1 MDGARIICYNVETET
16 IQKRYKEVTAVEDRI
31 LIADDDPSI
40 LMLISDVLTDA
51 GMQVRTAESGE
62 AALRAVEEETF
73 SLIILDIMMQGM
85 SGFEVCAAIRDSV
98 DCPILFL
105 SAKDSVGDIIEGLG
119 LGADDYLTK
128 PFAIDELVARI
139 KAHLR
144 RQARLGENA
153 GGDVLRIGEIALD
166 RKTLTVTR
174 GGVPVDL
181 STREFELLDYL
192 MRNAGQ
198 TLSREKIFHDVWK
211 TEYGDI
217 GTVAINI
224 KNLRAKIDPD
234 WSYIKTVWGSGY
246 QFVTRSGLRESKQ
259 AEAH

>member
-1 MDGARIICYNVETET
+1 M
-16 IQKRYKEVTAVEDRI
+16 EDRI

-40 LMLISDVLTDA
+40 LMLISDVLTDT
-51 GMQVRTAESGE
+51 GIQVRMVASGE
-62 AALRAVEEETF
+62 EALHAVGEETF
-73 SLIILDIMMQGM
+73 SLIILDIMMKGI
-85 SGFEVCAAIRDSV
+85 SGLEVCAAIRDKVS
-98 DCPILFL
+98 CPILFL
-105 SAKDSVGDIIEGLG
+105 SAKDSAHDIIEGLG

-144 RQARLGENA
+144 RQARLGENTT
-153 GGDVLRIGEIALD
+153 GSDVLRIGEIALD
-166 RKTLTVTR
+166 RRQLTVTR

-198 TLSREKIFHDVWK
+198 TLSREKIFRDVWK
-211 TEYGDI
+211 TEFGDI

-224 KNLRAKIDPD
+224 KNLRSKIDPD
-234 WSYIKTVWGSGY
+234 WAYIKTVWGSGY
-246 QFVTRSGLRESKQ
+246 QFVTRSGLNEEKQ
-259 AEAH
+259 AGDA

>member
-1 MDGARIICYNVETET
+1 M
-16 IQKRYKEVTAVEDRI
+16 EDRI

-51 GMQVRTAESGE
+51 GMQVRTVASGE
-62 AALRAVEEETF
+62 EALHAVGEETF
-73 SLIILDIMMQGM
+73 SLIILDIMMKGI
-85 SGFEVCAAIRDSV
+85 SGLEVCAAIRDKVS
-98 DCPILFL
+98 CPILFL
-105 SAKDSVGDIIEGLG
+105 SAKDSAHDIIEGLG

-144 RQARLGENA
+144 RQARLGENTT
-153 GGDVLRIGEIALD
+153 GGDVLRIGEITLD
-166 RKTLTVTR
+166 RRQLTVTR

-198 TLSREKIFHDVWK
+198 TLSREKIFRDVWK
-211 TEYGDI
+211 TEFGDI

-224 KNLRAKIDPD
+224 KNLRSKIDPD
-234 WSYIKTVWGSGY
+234 WAYIKTVWGSGY
-246 QFVTRSGLRESKQ
+246 QFVTRSGLNEGKQ
-259 AEAH
+259 AGDA

>member
-1 MDGARIICYNVETET
+1 M
-16 IQKRYKEVTAVEDRI
+16 EDRI

-51 GMQVRTAESGE
+51 GMQVRTVASGE
-62 AALRAVEEETF
+62 EALHAVGEETF
-73 SLIILDIMMQGM
+73 SLIILDIMMKGI
-85 SGFEVCAAIRDSV
+85 SGLEVCAAIRDKV
-98 DCPILFL
+98 NCPILFL
-105 SAKDSVGDIIEGLG
+105 SAKDSAHDIIEGLG

-144 RQARLGENA
+144 RQARLGENTM
-153 GGDVLRIGEIALD
+153 GSDVLCYGEIALD
-166 RKTLTVTR
+166 RRQLTVTR

-198 TLSREKIFHDVWK
+198 TLSREKIFRDVWK
-211 TEYGDI
+211 TEFGDI

-224 KNLRAKIDPD
+224 KNLRSKIDPD
-234 WSYIKTVWGSGY
+234 WAYIKTVWGSGY
-246 QFVTRSGLRESKQ
+246 QFVTRSGLNEEKQ
-259 AEAH
+259 AGDA

>member
-1 MDGARIICYNVETET
+1 MD
-16 IQKRYKEVTAVEDRI
+16 DRI

-51 GMQVRTAESGE
+51 GMQVRTVTSGE
-62 AALRAVEEETF
+62 EALRAIEKEEF
-73 SLIILDIMMQGM
+73 SLIILDIMMKGI
-85 SGFEVCAAIRDSV
+85 SGLEVCAAIRDKV
-98 DCPILFL
+98 NCPILFL
-105 SAKDSVGDIIEGLG
+105 SAKDSAHDIIEGLG

-128 PFAIDELVARI
+128 PFVIDELVARI

-144 RQARLGENA
+144 RQARLGESPA
-153 GGDVLRIGEIALD
+153 ASEVLRIGEIALD
-166 RKTLTVTR
+166 RRQLTVTR
-174 GGVPVDL
+174 GGAPVDL

-198 TLSREKIFHDVWK
+198 TLSREKIFREVWQ

-234 WSYIKTVWGSGY
+234 WAYIKTVWGSGY
-246 QFVTRSGLRESKQ
+246 QFVTRSGFNESAQ
-259 AEAH
+259 AGDA

>member
-1 MDGARIICYNVETET
+1 MD
-16 IQKRYKEVTAVEDRI
+16 DRI

-51 GMQVRTAESGE
+51 GMQVRTVTSGE
-62 AALRAVEEETF
+62 AALRATEEEAF

-85 SGFEVCAAIRDSV
+85 SGLEVCAAIRDKV

-105 SAKDSVGDIIEGLG
+105 SAKDSAHDIIEGLG

-128 PFAIDELVARI
+128 PFVIDELVARI

-144 RQARLGENA
+144 RQARLGDNTV
-153 GGDVLRIGEIALD
+153 GGDVLRIGDIALD
-166 RKTLTVTR
+166 RKQLSVTR

-198 TLSREKIFHDVWK
+198 TLSREKIFRDVWK

-234 WSYIKTVWGSGY
+234 WAYIKTVWGSGY
-246 QFVTRSGLRESKQ
+246 QFVTRSSLGEDKQ
-259 AEAH
+259 TEAR

>member
-1 MDGARIICYNVETET
+1 MD
-16 IQKRYKEVTAVEDRI
+16 DRI
-31 LIADDDPSI
+31 LIVDDDPSI

-51 GMQVRTAESGE
+51 GMQVRTVTSGE
-62 AALRAVEEETF
+62 EALRAIEKEEF
-73 SLIILDIMMQGM
+73 SLIILDIMMKGI
-85 SGFEVCAAIRDSV
+85 SGLEVCAAIRDKV
-98 DCPILFL
+98 NCPILFL
-105 SAKDSVGDIIEGLG
+105 SAKDSAHDIIEGLG

-128 PFAIDELVARI
+128 PFVIDELVARI

-144 RQARLGENA
+144 RQARLGESPA
-153 GGDVLRIGEIALD
+153 ASDVLRIGEIALD
-166 RKTLTVTR
+166 RRQLTVTR
-174 GGVPVDL
+174 GGAPVDL

-198 TLSREKIFHDVWK
+198 TLSREKIFREVWQ

-234 WSYIKTVWGSGY
+234 WAYIKTVWGSGY
-246 QFVTRSGLRESKQ
+246 QFVTRSGFNESAQ
-259 AEAH
+259 AGDA

>member
-1 MDGARIICYNVETET
+1 M
-16 IQKRYKEVTAVEDRI
+16 EDRI

-51 GMQVRTAESGE
+51 GMQVRTVASGE
-62 AALRAVEEETF
+62 EALRAVGEETF
-73 SLIILDIMMQGM
+73 SLIILDIMMKGI
-85 SGFEVCAAIRDSV
+85 SGLEVCAAIRDKVS
-98 DCPILFL
+98 CPILFL
-105 SAKDSVGDIIEGLG
+105 SAKDSAHDIIEGLG

-144 RQARLGENA
+144 RQARLGENTT
-153 GGDVLRIGEIALD
+153 GGDVLRIGEITLD
-166 RKTLTVTR
+166 RRQLTVTR

-181 STREFELLDYL
+181 STREFELLDFL

-198 TLSREKIFHDVWK
+198 TLSREKIFRDVWK
-211 TEYGDI
+211 TEFGDI

-224 KNLRAKIDPD
+224 KNLRSKIDPD
-234 WSYIKTVWGSGY
+234 WAYIKTVWGSGY
-246 QFVTRSGLRESKQ
+246 QFVTRSGLNEGKQ
-259 AEAH
+259 AGDA

>member
-1 MDGARIICYNVETET
+1 M
-16 IQKRYKEVTAVEDRI
+16 EDRI

-51 GMQVRTAESGE
+51 GMQVRTVASGE
-62 AALRAVEEETF
+62 EALRAVGEETF
-73 SLIILDIMMQGM
+73 SLIILDIMMKGI
-85 SGFEVCAAIRDSV
+85 SGLEVCAAIRDKVS
-98 DCPILFL
+98 CPILFL
-105 SAKDSVGDIIEGLG
+105 SAKDSAHDIIEGLG

-144 RQARLGENA
+144 RQARLGENTT
-153 GGDVLRIGEIALD
+153 GGDVLRIGEITLD
-166 RKTLTVTR
+166 RRQLTVTR

-181 STREFELLDYL
+181 STREFELLDFL

-198 TLSREKIFHDVWK
+198 TLSREKIFRDVWK
-211 TEYGDI
+211 TEFGDI

-224 KNLRAKIDPD
+224 KNLRSKIDPD
-234 WSYIKTVWGSGY
+234 WAYIKTIWGSGY
-246 QFVTRSGLRESKQ
+246 QFVTRSGLNEGKQ
-259 AEAH
+259 AGDA

>member
-1 MDGARIICYNVETET
+1 M
-16 IQKRYKEVTAVEDRI
+16 EDRI

-51 GMQVRTAESGE
+51 GMQVRTVASGE
-62 AALRAVEEETF
+62 EALRAVGEETF
-73 SLIILDIMMQGM
+73 SLIILDIMMKGI
-85 SGFEVCAAIRDSV
+85 SGLEVCAAIRDKVS
-98 DCPILFL
+98 CPILFL
-105 SAKDSVGDIIEGLG
+105 SAKDSAHDIIEGLG

-144 RQARLGENA
+144 RQARLGENTM
-153 GGDVLRIGEIALD
+153 GSDVLCYGEIALD
-166 RKTLTVTR
+166 RRQLSVTR

-198 TLSREKIFHDVWK
+198 TLSREKIFRDVWK
-211 TEYGDI
+211 TEFGDI

-224 KNLRAKIDPD
+224 KNLRSKIDPD
-234 WSYIKTVWGSGY
+234 WAYIKTVWGSGY
-246 QFVTRSGLRESKQ
+246 QFVTRSGLIEGKQ
-259 AEAH
+259 AGDA

>member
-1 MDGARIICYNVETET
+1 M
-16 IQKRYKEVTAVEDRI
+16 EDRI

-51 GMQVRTAESGE
+51 GIQVRTVASGE
-62 AALRAVEEETF
+62 ETLHTVGEETF
-73 SLIILDIMMQGM
+73 SLIILDIMMKGI
-85 SGFEVCAAIRDSV
+85 SGLEVCAAIRDKVS
-98 DCPILFL
+98 CPILFL
-105 SAKDSVGDIIEGLG
+105 SAKDSAHDIIEGLG

-144 RQARLGENA
+144 RQARLGENTM
-153 GGDVLRIGEIALD
+153 GSDVLCYGEIALD
-166 RKTLTVTR
+166 RRQLTVTR

-181 STREFELLDYL
+181 STREFELLYYL

-198 TLSREKIFHDVWK
+198 TLSREKIFRDVWK
-211 TEYGDI
+211 TEFGDI

-224 KNLRAKIDPD
+224 KNLRSKIDPD
-234 WSYIKTVWGSGY
+234 WAYIKTVWGSGY
-246 QFVTRSGLRESKQ
+246 QFVTRSGLNEGKQ
-259 AEAH
+259 AGDA

>member
-1 MDGARIICYNVETET
+1 M
-16 IQKRYKEVTAVEDRI
+16 EDRI

-51 GMQVRTAESGE
+51 GMQVRTVASGE
-62 AALRAVEEETF
+62 EALRAVGEETF
-73 SLIILDIMMQGM
+73 SLIILDIMMKGI
-85 SGFEVCAAIRDSV
+85 SGLEVCAAIRDKVS
-98 DCPILFL
+98 CPILFL
-105 SAKDSVGDIIEGLG
+105 SAKDSAHDIIEGLG

-144 RQARLGENA
+144 RQARLGENTM
-153 GGDVLRIGEIALD
+153 GSDVLCYGEIALD
-166 RKTLTVTR
+166 RRQLTVTR

-198 TLSREKIFHDVWK
+198 TLSHEKIFRDVWK
-211 TEYGDI
+211 TEFGDI

-224 KNLRAKIDPD
+224 KNLRSKIDPD
-234 WSYIKTVWGSGY
+234 WAYIKTVWGSGY
-246 QFVTRSGLRESKQ
+246 QFVTRSGLIEGKQ
-259 AEAH
+259 AGDA

>member
-1 MDGARIICYNVETET
+1 M
-16 IQKRYKEVTAVEDRI
+16 EDRI

-51 GMQVRTAESGE
+51 GMQVRTVASGE
-62 AALRAVEEETF
+62 EALRAVGEETF
-73 SLIILDIMMQGM
+73 SLIILDIMMKGI
-85 SGFEVCAAIRDSV
+85 SGLEVCAAIRDKVS
-98 DCPILFL
+98 CPILFL
-105 SAKDSVGDIIEGLG
+105 SAKDSAHDIIEGLG

-144 RQARLGENA
+144 RQARLGENTM
-153 GGDVLRIGEIALD
+153 GSDVLRIGEITLD
-166 RKTLTVTR
+166 RRQLTVTR

-198 TLSREKIFHDVWK
+198 TLSREKIFRDVWK
-211 TEYGDI
+211 TEFGDI

-224 KNLRAKIDPD
+224 KNLRSKIDPD
-234 WSYIKTVWGSGY
+234 WAYIKTVWGSGY
-246 QFVTRSGLRESKQ
+246 QFVTRSGLNEGKQ
-259 AEAH
+259 AGDA

>member
-1 MDGARIICYNVETET
+1 MD
-16 IQKRYKEVTAVEDRI
+16 DRI

-51 GMQVRTAESGE
+51 GMQVRTVTSGE
-62 AALRAVEEETF
+62 AALRATEEEAF

-85 SGFEVCAAIRDSV
+85 SGLEVCAAIRDKV

-105 SAKDSVGDIIEGLG
+105 SAKDSAHDIIEGLG

-128 PFAIDELVARI
+128 PFVIDELVARI

-144 RQARLGENA
+144 RQARLGDNTA
-153 GGDVLRIGEIALD
+153 GGDVLRIGDIALD
-166 RKTLTVTR
+166 RKQLTVTR

-192 MRNAGQ
+192 MRNVGQ
-198 TLSREKIFHDVWK
+198 TLSREKIFRDVWK

-224 KNLRAKIDPD
+224 KNLRTKIDPD
-234 WSYIKTVWGSGY
+234 WAYIKTVWGSGY
-246 QFVTRSGLRESKQ
+246 QFVTRSSFGEGKQ
-259 AEAH
+259 TEAH

>member
-1 MDGARIICYNVETET
+1 M
-16 IQKRYKEVTAVEDRI
+16 EDRI

-51 GMQVRTAESGE
+51 GMQVRTVASGE
-62 AALRAVEEETF
+62 DALHAVGEETF
-73 SLIILDIMMQGM
+73 SLIILDIMMKGI
-85 SGFEVCAAIRDSV
+85 SGLEVCAAIRDKVS
-98 DCPILFL
+98 CPILFL
-105 SAKDSVGDIIEGLG
+105 SAKDSAHDIIEGLG

-144 RQARLGENA
+144 RQARLGENTM
-153 GGDVLRIGEIALD
+153 GSDVLCYGEIALD
-166 RKTLTVTR
+166 RRQLTVTR

-198 TLSREKIFHDVWK
+198 TLSREKIFRDVWK
-211 TEYGDI
+211 TEFGDI

-224 KNLRAKIDPD
+224 KNLRSKIDPD
-234 WSYIKTVWGSGY
+234 WAYIKTVWGSGY
-246 QFVTRSGLRESKQ
+246 QFVTRSGLNEGKQ
-259 AEAH
+259 AGDA

>member
-1 MDGARIICYNVETET
+1 M
-16 IQKRYKEVTAVEDRI
+16 EDRI

-51 GMQVRTAESGE
+51 GMQVRTVASGE
-62 AALRAVEEETF
+62 EALHAVGEETF
-73 SLIILDIMMQGM
+73 SLIILDIMMKGI
-85 SGFEVCAAIRDSV
+85 SGLEVCAAIRDKVS
-98 DCPILFL
+98 CPILFL
-105 SAKDSVGDIIEGLG
+105 SAKDSAHDIIEGLG

-144 RQARLGENA
+144 RQARLGENTM
-153 GGDVLRIGEIALD
+153 GSDVLCYGEIALD
-166 RKTLTVTR
+166 RRQLTVTR

-198 TLSREKIFHDVWK
+198 TLSREKIFRDVWK
-211 TEYGDI
+211 TEFGDI

-224 KNLRAKIDPD
+224 KNLRSKIDPD
-234 WSYIKTVWGSGY
+234 WAYIKTVWGSGY
-246 QFVTRSGLRESKQ
+246 QFVTRSGLNEEKQ
-259 AEAH
+259 TGDA

>member
-1 MDGARIICYNVETET
+1 M
-16 IQKRYKEVTAVEDRI
+16 EDRI

-51 GMQVRTAESGE
+51 GMQVRTVASGE
-62 AALRAVEEETF
+62 EALHAVGEETF
-73 SLIILDIMMQGM
+73 SLIILDIMMKGI
-85 SGFEVCAAIRDSV
+85 SGLEVCAAIRDKVS
-98 DCPILFL
+98 CPILFL
-105 SAKDSVGDIIEGLG
+105 SAKDSAHDIIEGLG

-144 RQARLGENA
+144 RQARLGENTM
-153 GGDVLRIGEIALD
+153 GSDVLCYGEIALD
-166 RKTLTVTR
+166 RRQLTVTR

-198 TLSREKIFHDVWK
+198 TLSREKIFRDVWK
-211 TEYGDI
+211 TEFGDI

-224 KNLRAKIDPD
+224 KNLRSKIDPD
-234 WSYIKTVWGSGY
+234 WAYIKTVWGSGY
-246 QFVTRSGLRESKQ
+246 QFVTRSGLNEEKQ
-259 AEAH
+259 AGDA

>member
-1 MDGARIICYNVETET
+1 M
-16 IQKRYKEVTAVEDRI
+16 EDRI

-51 GMQVRTAESGE
+51 GMQVRTVASGE
-62 AALRAVEEETF
+62 EALHAVGEETF
-73 SLIILDIMMQGM
+73 SLIILDIMMKGI
-85 SGFEVCAAIRDSV
+85 SGLEVCAAIRDKVS
-98 DCPILFL
+98 CPILFL
-105 SAKDSVGDIIEGLG
+105 SAKDSAHDIIEGLG
-119 LGADDYLTK
+119 LGADDYITK

-144 RQARLGENA
+144 RQARLGENTT
-153 GGDVLRIGEIALD
+153 GGDVLRIGEITLD
-166 RKTLTVTR
+166 RRQLTVTR

-198 TLSREKIFHDVWK
+198 TLSREKIFRDVWK
-211 TEYGDI
+211 TEFGDI

-224 KNLRAKIDPD
+224 KNLRSKIDPD
-234 WSYIKTVWGSGY
+234 WAYIKTVWGSGY
-246 QFVTRSGLRESKQ
+246 QFVTRSGWNEEKQ
-259 AEAH
+259 TGDA

>member
-1 MDGARIICYNVETET
+1 M
-16 IQKRYKEVTAVEDRI
+16 EDRI

-51 GMQVRTAESGE
+51 GIQVRTVASGE
-62 AALRAVEEETF
+62 EALHAVGEETF
-73 SLIILDIMMQGM
+73 SLIILDIMMKGI
-85 SGFEVCAAIRDSV
+85 SGLEVCAAIRDKVS
-98 DCPILFL
+98 CPILFL
-105 SAKDSVGDIIEGLG
+105 SAKDSAHDIIEGLG

-144 RQARLGENA
+144 RQARLGENTT
-153 GGDVLRIGEIALD
+153 GGDVLRIGEITLD
-166 RKTLTVTR
+166 RRQLTVTR

-198 TLSREKIFHDVWK
+198 TLSREKIFRDVWK
-211 TEYGDI
+211 TEFGDI

-224 KNLRAKIDPD
+224 KNLRSKIDPD
-234 WSYIKTVWGSGY
+234 WAYIKTVWGSGY
-246 QFVTRSGLRESKQ
+246 QFVTRSGLNEGKQ
-259 AEAH
+259 AGDA

>member
-1 MDGARIICYNVETET
+1 M
-16 IQKRYKEVTAVEDRI
+16 EDRI

-51 GMQVRTAESGE
+51 GMQVRTVASGE
-62 AALRAVEEETF
+62 EALRAAGEETF
-73 SLIILDIMMQGM
+73 SLIILDIMMKGI
-85 SGFEVCAAIRDSV
+85 SGLEVCAAIRDKVS
-98 DCPILFL
+98 CPILFL
-105 SAKDSVGDIIEGLG
+105 SAKDSAHDIIEGLG

-144 RQARLGENA
+144 RQARLGENTT
-153 GGDVLRIGEIALD
+153 GGDVLRIGEITLD
-166 RKTLTVTR
+166 RRQLTVTR

-181 STREFELLDYL
+181 STREFELLDFL

-198 TLSREKIFHDVWK
+198 TLSREKIFRDVWK
-211 TEYGDI
+211 TEFGDI

-224 KNLRAKIDPD
+224 KNLRSKIDPD
-234 WSYIKTVWGSGY
+234 WAYIKTVWGSGY
-246 QFVTRSGLRESKQ
+246 QFVTRSGLNEGKQ
-259 AEAH
+259 AGDA

>member
-1 MDGARIICYNVETET
+1 M
-16 IQKRYKEVTAVEDRI
+16 EDRI

-51 GMQVRTAESGE
+51 GMQVRTVASGE
-62 AALRAVEEETF
+62 EALRAVGEETF
-73 SLIILDIMMQGM
+73 SLIILDIMMKGI
-85 SGFEVCAAIRDSV
+85 SGLEVCAAIRDKVS
-98 DCPILFL
+98 CPILFL
-105 SAKDSVGDIIEGLG
+105 SAKDSAHDIIEGLG

-144 RQARLGENA
+144 RQARLGENTTES
-153 GGDVLRIGEIALD
+153 DVMRIGEITLD
-166 RKTLTVTR
+166 RRQLTVTR

-181 STREFELLDYL
+181 STREFELLDFL

-198 TLSREKIFHDVWK
+198 TLSREKIFRDVWK
-211 TEYGDI
+211 TEFGDI

-224 KNLRAKIDPD
+224 KNLRSKIDPD
-234 WSYIKTVWGSGY
+234 WAYIKTVWGSGY
-246 QFVTRSGLRESKQ
+246 QFVTRSGLNEGKQ
-259 AEAH
+259 AGDA

>member
-1 MDGARIICYNVETET
+1 M
-16 IQKRYKEVTAVEDRI
+16 EDRI

-51 GMQVRTAESGE
+51 GMQVRKVASGE
-62 AALRAVEEETF
+62 EALHAVGEETF
-73 SLIILDIMMQGM
+73 SLIILDIMMKGI
-85 SGFEVCAAIRDSV
+85 SGLEVCAAIRDKVS
-98 DCPILFL
+98 CPILFL
-105 SAKDSVGDIIEGLG
+105 SAKDSAHDIIEGLG
-119 LGADDYLTK
+119 LGADDYITK

-144 RQARLGENA
+144 RQARLGENTT
-153 GGDVLRIGEIALD
+153 GGDVLRIGEITLD
-166 RKTLTVTR
+166 RRQLTVTR

-198 TLSREKIFHDVWK
+198 TLSREKIFRDVWK
-211 TEYGDI
+211 TEFGDI

-224 KNLRAKIDPD
+224 KNLRSKIDPD
-234 WSYIKTVWGSGY
+234 WAYIKTVWGSGY
-246 QFVTRSGLRESKQ
+246 QFVTRSGLNEGKQ
-259 AEAH
+259 AGDA

>member
-1 MDGARIICYNVETET
+1 M
-16 IQKRYKEVTAVEDRI
+16 EDRI

-51 GMQVRTAESGE
+51 GIQVRTVASGE
-62 AALRAVEEETF
+62 ETLHAVGEETF
-73 SLIILDIMMQGM
+73 SLIILDIMMKGI
-85 SGFEVCAAIRDSV
+85 SGLEVCAAIRDKVS
-98 DCPILFL
+98 CPILFL
-105 SAKDSVGDIIEGLG
+105 SAKDSAHDIIEGLG

-144 RQARLGENA
+144 RQARLGENTM
-153 GGDVLRIGEIALD
+153 GSDVLCYGEIALD
-166 RKTLTVTR
+166 RRQLTVTR

-198 TLSREKIFHDVWK
+198 TLSREKIFRDVWK
-211 TEYGDI
+211 TEFGDI

-224 KNLRAKIDPD
+224 KNLRSKIDPD
-234 WSYIKTVWGSGY
+234 WAYIKTVWGSGY
-246 QFVTRSGLRESKQ
+246 QFVTRSGLNEGKQ
-259 AEAH
+259 AGDA

>member
-1 MDGARIICYNVETET
+1 M
-16 IQKRYKEVTAVEDRI
+16 EDRI

-51 GMQVRTAESGE
+51 GMQVRTVASGE
-62 AALRAVEEETF
+62 EALHAVGEETF
-73 SLIILDIMMQGM
+73 SLIILDIMMKGI
-85 SGFEVCAAIRDSV
+85 SGLEVCAAIRDKVS
-98 DCPILFL
+98 CPILFL
-105 SAKDSVGDIIEGLG
+105 SAKDSAHDIIEGLG

-144 RQARLGENA
+144 RQARLGENTA
-153 GGDVLRIGEIALD
+153 GSDVLRIGEIALD
-166 RKTLTVTR
+166 RRQLTVTR
-174 GGVPVDL
+174 GGAPVDL

-198 TLSREKIFHDVWK
+198 TLSREKIFRDVWK
-211 TEYGDI
+211 TEFGDI

-224 KNLRAKIDPD
+224 KNLRSKIDPD
-234 WSYIKTVWGSGY
+234 WAYIKTVWGSGY
-246 QFVTRSGLRESKQ
+246 QFVTRSGLNEEKQ
-259 AEAH
+259 AGDA

>member
-1 MDGARIICYNVETET
+1 M
-16 IQKRYKEVTAVEDRI
+16 
-31 LIADDDPSI
+31 IADDDPSI

-51 GMQVRTAESGE
+51 GMQVRTVASGE
-62 AALRAVEEETF
+62 EALHAVGEETF
-73 SLIILDIMMQGM
+73 SLIILDIMMKGI
-85 SGFEVCAAIRDSV
+85 SGLEVCAAIRDKVS
-98 DCPILFL
+98 CPILFL
-105 SAKDSVGDIIEGLG
+105 SAKDSAHDIIEGLG

-144 RQARLGENA
+144 RQARLGENTM
-153 GGDVLRIGEIALD
+153 GSDVLCYGEIALD
-166 RKTLTVTR
+166 RRQLTVTR

-198 TLSREKIFHDVWK
+198 TLSREKIFRDVWK
-211 TEYGDI
+211 TEFGDI

-224 KNLRAKIDPD
+224 KNLRSKIDPD
-234 WSYIKTVWGSGY
+234 WAYIKTVWGSGY
-246 QFVTRSGLRESKQ
+246 QFVTRSGLNEEKQ
-259 AEAH
+259 AGDA